1 MANIKNSSRL
11 IKEFQDCQKNNKD
24 NNIQVRL
31 VNNKYNHWK
40 GSIKGPVNS
49 CYEGGIFEVNI
60 IIPDDYPF
68 SPPKIKFDTTI
79 YHPNI
84 SYITGEICLDILKK
98 KNWIPELS
106 IMAVLISLQSLMC
119 EPVPNDPQNL
129 YIAKQYMTDINLF
142 KKTAKLWVEE
152 YANPLRIYEK
162 KINEIKDMGFSEIQ
176 AKNALKK
183 TNEDVEK
190 AINILVG
197 AL

>member
-40 GSIKGPVNS
+40 GRIKGPVNS
-49 CYEGGIFEVNI
+49 CYEGGIFEINI

-84 SYITGEICLDILKK
+84 SYITGEICLNKKKK

>member
-1 MANIKNSSRL
+1 
-11 IKEFQDCQKNNKD
+11 
-24 NNIQVRL
+24 
-31 VNNKYNHWK
+31 
-40 GSIKGPVNS
+40 
-49 CYEGGIFEVNI
+49 
-60 IIPDDYPF
+60 
-68 SPPKIKFDTTI
+68 
-79 YHPNI
+79 
-84 SYITGEICLDILKK
+84 
-98 KNWIPELS
+98 
-106 IMAVLISLQSLMC
+106 MAVLISLQSLMC